1 MRARPQPPPSVR
13 NPHHRDR
20 DHPADP
26 PKERTFCKR
35 NGFIWSDLERTP
47 KARLSLVVPPIAV
60 KRDRECLERLLS
72 AVDKEELEAREG
84 ARRQRERI
92 AAQYKKLQLQVSEIV
107 SA

>member
-1 MRARPQPPPSVR
+1 M
-13 NPHHRDR
+13 
-20 DHPADP
+20 
-26 PKERTFCKR
+26 
-35 NGFIWSDLERTP
+35 
-47 KARLSLVVPPIAV
+47 PPIAV

-72 AVDKEELEAREG
+72 VVDKEELEAREG